1 MITDLP
7 SCDEETSCSETAK
20 CLLRQQEASPGDER
34 NLETEDWSQ
43 RPYLDKLNFEK
54 KAIHLICPG
63 AFSLWI
69 SKSIEA
75 ILDLDWKKKS
85 INQLIM
91 LSKQHLDFVFNPP
104 LIIIFL

>member
-7 SCDEETSCSETAK
+7 GCDEQTSGLEAAK
-20 CLLRQQEASPGDER
+20 CILRQQEARPDNER

-43 RPYLDKLNFEK
+43 RPYLDKLDFEE

-69 SKSIEA
+69 SKSIAA
-75 ILDLDWKKKS
+75 ILDLDWEKKS

-91 LSKQHLDFVFNPP
+91 LSKQHLDFVCNPP
-104 LIIIFL
+104 